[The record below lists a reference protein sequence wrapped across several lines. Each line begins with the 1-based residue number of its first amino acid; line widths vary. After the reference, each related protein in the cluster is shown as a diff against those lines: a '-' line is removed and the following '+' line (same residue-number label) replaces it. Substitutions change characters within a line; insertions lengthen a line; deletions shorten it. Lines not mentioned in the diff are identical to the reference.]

1 MCVMIDALVVVVG
14 WYEWD
19 AVTLDRKS
27 IWIGHDKNARLNDG
41 WMMDSTYTMQALNEE
56 WQMSKSKIHQNKIW
70 RKMEDTRWSV

>member
-27 IWIGHDKNARLNDG
+27 IWIGHDKNVRPND
-41 WMMDSTYTMQALNEE
+41 
-56 WQMSKSKIHQNKIW
+56 K
-70 RKMEDTRWSV
+70 